1 MTAVAESVV
10 FGICLVD
17 FHHKRGPEIEYW
29 YGLPAEIQKEDI
41 WANLPFQALP
51 DGSHSF
57 EETFTYF
64 TLLYDEV
71 NKCGPKN
78 GAPDIPEQDK
88 ENYSTLFAISCSR
101 QIKTEDLLIKDKD
114 VTRSTVQKAIVVV
127 SREPIFGQIRDKLS
141 IVTNAYFL
149 QHDFTDKQILVS
161 LYDNLKVL
169 YKSSTYEDISESE
182 NRLYI
187 GLCLRKVLHDFKK
200 DVLTLFKAIILE
212 KKIIFYGSN
221 VEYLCN
227 LQFGLISLIP
237 GLLLNLTDSGSPITY
252 KDVSKMTRA
261 TSFRSSDRKSVL
273 QFLGLPLQIFQK
285 GGLFSPYTPLQQVD
299 DIKSDK
305 TKFFVIGSSNSLLF
319 ERRDELCDILVNVD
333 TLTLEI
339 INKSLETPLQ
349 LTGYDKKWIESI
361 VAIVDETWNENDDET
376 PKNSQFKGSE
386 DFVRWQFEDYIT
398 GLVSTVKLYDY
409 INVHKDNQIALQSIS
424 QDYIN
429 SSPWILFNSYWIT
442 MWENTSNYEIFNKMT
457 DDRLFDLFT
466 PKHPYNGVDNFAIF
480 QQKLVS
486 AFQNLR
492 RHPSN
497 ASNSTL
503 TKNGHNDIPSAKKD
517 NENESIAKDQND
529 KESQSSDSKGGDYS
543 DYDNPKENV
552 WSSWKEYFNKK
563 KAKHNDDGSTITNNT
578 NDSTTSIKS
587 KNSSHK
593 SKKEGKDDNVTNTN
607 LQQNSTRRAIEN
619 ALLGLGLHMDNQ
631 PADDIES
638 AGSKDSNN
646 TQRLDYSA
654 EQKIPNNNIEVKE
667 KSVIPL
673 DFTNNDEKEDKM
685 DIKNLAL
692 SDSKENL
699 S

>member
-1 MTAVAESVV
+1 MTEVTDSVV

-29 YGLPAEIQKEDI
+29 YGLPAEIQKEGL

-78 GAPDIPEQDK
+78 GAPDIPEQDR

-169 YKSSTYEDISESE
+169 YKPSTNEDISESE

-200 DVLTLFKAIILE
+200 DVLTLLKAIILE

-237 GLLLNLTDSGSPITY
+237 GLLLDLIDSGSPITY
-252 KDVSKMTRA
+252 KDESKITRA
-261 TSFRSSDRKSVL
+261 TSFKSSDRKSVL

-299 DIKSDK
+299 DINSDK
-305 TKFFVIGSSNSLLF
+305 TKFFVIGSSNSLLY

-339 INKSLETPLQ
+339 INKSLEAPLQ

-409 INVHKDNQIALQSIS
+409 INAHKDNQVALQSIL

-429 SSPWILFNSYWIT
+429 SSPWVLFNSHWIT
-442 MWENTSNYEIFNKMT
+442 MWEKTNNYGIFNKLT

-480 QQKLVS
+480 QQKLVT

-503 TKNGHNDIPSAKKD
+503 GKQGNSDASSPKKEND
-517 NENESIAKDQND
+517 NVSISKDQND
-529 KESQSSDSKGGDYS
+529 KESQSSGNKKGDNNTGG
-543 DYDNPKENV
+543 NPKENV

-563 KAKHNDDGSTITNNT
+563 KEKHSDESTSAT
-578 NDSTTSIKS
+578 NDSTASIKS

-607 LQQNSTRRAIEN
+607 LQQHSTRRAIEN
-619 ALLGLGLHMDNQ
+619 ALLGLGLHIDNK
-631 PADDIES
+631 PTDEIES
-638 AGSKDSNN
+638 LSSTDSHDIQKSESSEEQEKPNDNSELVEKDAIPSDIISNDEDEEKTDMVDLTLNDSKD
-646 TQRLDYSA
+646 DMA
-654 EQKIPNNNIEVKE
+654 
-667 KSVIPL
+667 
-673 DFTNNDEKEDKM
+673 
-685 DIKNLAL
+685 
-692 SDSKENL
+692 
-699 S
+699 

>member
-1 MTAVAESVV
+1 MNEAADSVV
-10 FGICLVD
+10 FGVCLVD

-29 YGLPAEIQKEDI
+29 YGLPSQTQKQNL

-71 NKCGPKN
+71 NKCSPKN
-78 GAPDIPEQDK
+78 GAADISEDEK
-88 ENYSTLFAISCSR
+88 DNYSTLFAISCSR

-149 QHDFTDKQILVS
+149 QHDFTDKQILIS

-169 YKSSTYEDISESE
+169 YKSSADDDISESE
-182 NRLYI
+182 SRLYI
-187 GLCLRKVLHDFKK
+187 GLCLRKILHDFKK
-200 DVLTLFKAIILE
+200 DVLTLLKAIILE

-237 GLLLNLTDSGSPITY
+237 SLLLDLRDSGSPITY
-252 KDVSKMTRA
+252 KDVSEMTRA
-261 TSFRSSDRKSVL
+261 TSFKSSDRKSVL

-285 GGLFSPYTPLQQVD
+285 GGIFSPYTPLQQVD

-305 TKFFVIGSSNSLLF
+305 TAFFVIGSSNSLLY
-319 ERRDELCDILVNVD
+319 ERRNELCDILVNVD

-339 INKSLETPLQ
+339 IDKCLDAPLQ
-349 LTGYDKKWIESI
+349 LTAYDKKWIESI
-361 VAIVDETWNENDDET
+361 VAIVEETWNENDDET

-398 GLVSTVKLYDY
+398 GLISTVKLYDY
-409 INVHKDNQIALQSIS
+409 INAHKGNQIALQTIPH
-424 QDYIN
+424 DYIN
-429 SSPWILFNSYWIT
+429 SNPWILFNNDWIT
-442 MWENTSNYEIFNKMT
+442 MWESTKNYEIFNRLT

-466 PKHPYNGVDNFAIF
+466 PKHPYNGIDNFTIF

-497 ASNSTL
+497 ASSPATSKYDQTNTSFPN
-503 TKNGHNDIPSAKKD
+503 KDI
-517 NENESIAKDQND
+517 ENMSSSKSEGD
-529 KESQSSDSKGGDYS
+529 KENQNNDSKRGDS
-543 DYDNPKENV
+543 EDDDNPKENL

-563 KAKHNDDGSTITNNT
+563 KTKHNDDENSLA
-578 NDSTTSIKS
+578 NDPNDNAMSAKS
-587 KNSSHK
+587 KSSSHK
-593 SKKEGKDDNVTNTN
+593 SRKEGKDDNVTNTN
-607 LQQNSTRRAIEN
+607 LQQKSTRRAIEN

-631 PADDIES
+631 SADDTKSADSIES
-638 AGSKDSNN
+638 DDKQNSGDLTEQN
-646 TQRLDYSA
+646 TPSD
-654 EQKIPNNNIEVKE
+654 EIEMIE
-667 KSVIPL
+667 KSPVAS
-673 DFTNNDEKEDKM
+673 DDTNNDKGEKTDF
-685 DIKNLAL
+685 KNLTL
-692 SDSKENL
+692 NDSKRDTA
-699 S
+699 